1 MRVLRVLIAEEDTLA
16 RAATAKVVRL
26 MGSVESCEEA
36 ASCREVVEKCR
47 ALKPHVVVLSA
58 KLQIMDALNAV
69 QEMRRLCPKTRVLLL
84 GAQGNEPLERELKKI
99 GDGWVEDPALLL
111 TAIDEALQS
120 ELIFFDEPDPK
131 PGKVN

>member
-1 MRVLRVLIAEEDTLA
+1 MRALRVLIAEEDTLA
-16 RAATAKVVRL
+16 RNGTARLVRS

-58 KLQIMDALNAV
+58 KLQVMDALNAV

-84 GAQGNEPLERELKKI
+84 GARGNEPLEQELKRI
-99 GDGWVEDPALLL
+99 GDDWVEEPALLL

-120 ELIFFDEPDPK
+120 ELIFFDEWEPK
-131 PGKVN
+131 PEEVN